1 MGACKENNQKYSEM
15 SKVYLKVEMRVIVD
29 TDLESVDDIVEN
41 LDFDI
46 TPNSENVEVYD
57 TEIQNFHVED
67 SK

>member
-1 MGACKENNQKYSEM
+1 MGACKENIQKDSEM
-15 SKVYLKVEMRVIVD
+15 SKVYLRVEMRVIVD

-57 TEIQNFHVED
+57 TEIQNFHMED

>member
-1 MGACKENNQKYSEM
+1 M
-15 SKVYLKVEMRVIVD
+15 SKVYLRVEMRVIVD

-57 TEIQNFHVED
+57 TEIQNFHMED